1 MVGVDITELYA
12 LAKKV
17 RENAYAPYSGF
28 KVGAALF
35 SESGKIYVGC
45 NVENA
50 SYGLT
55 ICAERAAIYNAI
67 SKGERAF
74 KAIVICSDE
83 TNPVPPCGAC
93 LQVMAEF
100 GDFDVFSFNL
110 EGKFLQM
117 RLSDLLPY
125 TFRLFNRPKRPS

>member
-1 MVGVDITELYA
+1 MDITELYA

>member
-1 MVGVDITELYA
+1 MDITELYA

-28 KVGAALF
+28 KVGASLF

>member
-1 MVGVDITELYA
+1 MDITELYA

-74 KAIVICSDE
+74 KAIVICADE

>member
-1 MVGVDITELYA
+1 VDITELYA

-74 KAIVICSDE
+74 KAIVICADE

>member
-1 MVGVDITELYA
+1 MDITELYA

-125 TFRLFNRPKRPS
+125 TCLLYTSRCV

>member
-1 MVGVDITELYA
+1 MDITELYA

-28 KVGAALF
+28 KVGASLF

-74 KAIVICSDE
+74 KAIVICADE

>member
-1 MVGVDITELYA
+1 MDITELYA

-67 SKGERAF
+67 SRGERAF

>member
-1 MVGVDITELYA
+1 MDITELYA

-28 KVGAALF
+28 KVGASLF

-45 NVENA
+45 NVENS

-74 KAIVICSDE
+74 KAIVICADE

>member
-1 MVGVDITELYA
+1 VDITELYA

-67 SKGERAF
+67 SRGERAF
-74 KAIVICSDE
+74 KAIVICADE

>member
-1 MVGVDITELYA
+1 MDITELYA

-35 SESGKIYVGC
+35 SKSGKIYVGC

-67 SKGERAF
+67 SRGERAF
-74 KAIVICSDE
+74 KAIVICADE

-110 EGKFLQM
+110 KGKFLQM

>member
-1 MVGVDITELYA
+1 MDITELYA

-67 SKGERAF
+67 SRGERAF
-74 KAIVICSDE
+74 KAIVICADE

>member
-1 MVGVDITELYA
+1 VDITELYA

>member
-1 MVGVDITELYA
+1 MDITELYA

-74 KAIVICSDE
+74 KAIVLCSDE

>member
-1 MVGVDITELYA
+1 MDITELYA

-74 KAIVICSDE
+74 KAIVICADE

-100 GDFDVFSFNL
+100 GDFDIFSFNL

>member
-1 MVGVDITELYA
+1 MDITELYA

-45 NVENA
+45 NVENS

-74 KAIVICSDE
+74 KAIVICADE

>member
-1 MVGVDITELYA
+1 MDITELYA

-45 NVENA
+45 NVENS